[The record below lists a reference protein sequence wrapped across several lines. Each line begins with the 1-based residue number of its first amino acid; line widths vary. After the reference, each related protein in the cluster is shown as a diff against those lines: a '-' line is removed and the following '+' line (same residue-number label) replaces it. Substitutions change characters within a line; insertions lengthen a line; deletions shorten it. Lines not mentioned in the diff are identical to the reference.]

1 MEATKQHELIEK
13 EAVSGLS
20 FPEIDVLSTKEEKAQ
35 RNIDLNMAMSLGN
48 LEHTKIKIYFE
59 DDISAKVVDTT
70 VWGLTDKRVILK
82 QGIVI
87 PIHRVTR
94 IKFWA

>member
-1 MEATKQHELIEK
+1 MEATKHELIEK

-20 FPEIDVLSTKEEKAQ
+20 FPEADVLGTKEEKAQ
-35 RNIDLNMAMSLGN
+35 RSADLNMAMSLGN

-59 DDISAKVVDTT
+59 DDTSAKVIDTT

-82 QGIVI
+82 QGLVI
-87 PIHRVTR
+87 PIHRVIR
-94 IKFWA
+94 IKF